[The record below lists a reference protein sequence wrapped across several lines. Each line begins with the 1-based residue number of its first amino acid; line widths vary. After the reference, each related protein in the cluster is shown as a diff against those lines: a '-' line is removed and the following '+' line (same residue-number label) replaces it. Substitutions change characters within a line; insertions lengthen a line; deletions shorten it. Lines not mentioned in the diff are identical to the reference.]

1 MSVYAR
7 RVCHNYPF
15 PQADSHNRLVDL
27 LTFLC
32 ESREKRDDNDIA
44 SYLEVHP
51 RQARYYADALC
62 FFGLARLSG
71 GYRLPTKLGREI
83 IDLPFLVTLERIA
96 QLIFERSIFSEAA
109 AYERNFGELPS
120 VDLVTAWILN
130 ENPELNSTTSR
141 RRAQTVLSWV
151 GAFRKHV
158 SATGCNNG
166 ALADR
171 PLAIA
176 A

>member
-44 SYLEVHP
+44 NYLEVHP

-83 IDLPFLVTLERIA
+83 IDLPLLVALERIA
-96 QLIFERSIFSEAA
+96 QIIFERSIFSETA
-109 AYERNFGELPS
+109 AYERSFGELPS

-130 ENPELNSTTSR
+130 ENPKLNSTTSS
-141 RRAQTVLSWV
+141 RRAQTVLSWAW
-151 GAFRKHV
+151 AFRKHIP
-158 SATGCNNG
+158 AAGCNN
-166 ALADR
+166 AAMADR
-171 PLAIA
+171 PRAIA